1 MKRTQAVKN
10 FVLSTITSNF
20 PTDLTDTIVVTG
32 SPRSGTTWLAE
43 LLREM
48 PGYKQLNEPLHLDSA
63 PRAREVQGLKWRTYV
78 PENDDFPEL
87 EGLLHD
93 AFTGREGSTWKWRLK
108 DSNPLRQVYQHATRR
123 KLIVKLI
130 RAGRMLPW
138 VTKRFPVRA
147 LVSTFRH
154 PCAVVASQLNYGWS
168 VSRYPEPTDLQETL
182 GQFPNEIERM
192 FGSVLAN
199 IDSPAG
205 VLAAVWCIDT
215 YMTLHQPVY
224 RPWIVTTYEDLLE
237 RRTTE
242 VHRILDAL
250 GEPVPQGL
258 DAQLNEPSHSAADDL
273 TVDDIERQLS
283 KWQQRLDADQIDT
296 VLSLV
301 DTFGLTVYTEERRPN
316 HQRLR
321 QILTDGANTTTGTEP
336 ALPDYTL

>member
-1 MKRTQAVKN
+1 MQTAKN
-10 FVLSTITSNF
+10 FVLSAVTSTF
-20 PTDLTDTIVVTG
+20 PTDVTDTIVVTG

-63 PRAREVQGLKWRTYV
+63 PRARAIQSLQWRTHV
-78 PENDDFPEL
+78 PEDSNFPEL
-87 EGLLHD
+87 ESLLHD
-93 AFTGREGSTWKWRLK
+93 AFTGREGATWKWRLK
-108 DSNPLRQVYQHATRR
+108 DSNPLRQVFRHATRR

-168 VSRYPEPTDLQETL
+168 VSRYPEPDELQETL
-182 GQFPNEIERM
+182 GQFPDEIENM
-192 FGSVLAN
+192 FGSVLAQ

-215 YMTLHQPVY
+215 YMTLHQSVY
-224 RPWIVTTYEDLLE
+224 RPWVVTTYEDLLE

-242 VHRILDAL
+242 AHRILDSL
-250 GEPVPQGL
+250 GEPLPKQL
-258 DAQLNEPSHSAADDL
+258 DAQLNEPSHSASDDL
-273 TVDDIERQLS
+273 TVDDIEKQLR
-283 KWQQRLDADQIDT
+283 KWQKRLDADQIDT

-301 DTFGLTVYTEERRPN
+301 DAFGLTIYTEEPRPN

-321 QILTDGANTTTGTEP
+321 QILTNGSNTITDTEP